1 MKAENKSF
9 PCTHKLG
16 ERTGQVWR
24 DNSRRVRTHEKN
36 SGETVR
42 RLGTIIQGIFCAQSG
57 GGIRLNF
64 WKEFGK
70 SRYPGALLPVL
81 ENFRPAFSPDP
92 TDCPWVSE
100 DGEAIVAFQE
110 RNVILT

>member
-1 MKAENKSF
+1 M
-9 PCTHKLG
+9 
-16 ERTGQVWR
+16 
-24 DNSRRVRTHEKN
+24 
-36 SGETVR
+36 
-42 RLGTIIQGIFCAQSG
+42 
-57 GGIRLNF
+57 NF